1 MRWTAFP
8 FLSRTGRTLQH
19 PLLLLLA
26 IVYSLLLL
34 QGCGGGGGGK
44 ANNPNTPPADSRGTL
59 QVQVTWPDRSR
70 LIPLAANS
78 LKIRVMRNNQLLQEA
93 VLPRPQN
100 SRTFTNLAPG
110 AITVIAEAFPN
121 ADGTGV
127 AQATATVNDQI
138 RAEQTTTITLNPAS
152 TIASL
157 QISPTNP
164 SLLMG
169 ETLNLSV
176 VARNAANEVVLT
188 TPTTVTW
195 FSDNQQ
201 IATIDNTGK
210 LTGKAIGQTR
220 ITAHEAES
228 NKTVAANV
236 TVRDPS
242 GRLQANVDNSNAPMT
257 VKVLVLNYDPKV
269 PSEGNKFLHEVF
281 PQFIDPRTIAE
292 GYKKDMELASSG
304 QVRFEI
310 VEWRDIN
317 AIPAKTDGF
326 IYTPDEYV
334 RLRRL
339 NDPNAWHQPFE
350 MDIPRLLSE
359 QKVPADVTAKRVD
372 EVWLFGDHYFG
383 LLEASMAGP
392 RSFFI
397 NGGVYEN
404 VPSDRP
410 FAVYGFSYERR
421 TAEMLHNTAH
431 RVEATMN
438 RIYKGWN
445 MNAPTSN
452 WDKFSSDIAEFK
464 GTPGVGTCHFPANG
478 ADHYDYANERE
489 VDSTAEDF
497 LNYPNLTGKTTKVS
511 RKNWAGPHGE
521 QLSNGTEA
529 ANPDWHRNYL
539 LWYFAHLPR
548 VEGRNPDGKL
558 NNWWRYIYRFD
569 EYDADGNPR

>member
-1 MRWTAFP
+1 MRFAKLRPVFKACSLARYSFLIVLFAVITAL
-8 FLSRTGRTLQH
+8 LS
-19 PLLLLLA
+19 
-26 IVYSLLLL
+26 S
-34 QGCGGGGGGK
+34 QGCGGGEAKSSPTPGPSAGRGK
-44 ANNPNTPPADSRGTL
+44 LLVRVA
-59 QVQVTWPDRSR
+59 WPDRSR

-78 LKIRVMRNNQLLQEA
+78 IRIKVTRDNQTLKEA
-93 VLPRPQN
+93 VLPRPEN
-100 SRTFTNLAPG
+100 SRTFEDIPPG
-110 AITVIAEAFPN
+110 AVTIVAEALPN
-121 ADGTGV
+121 ADGSGV
-127 AQATATVNDQI
+127 VQARASVSDQI
-138 RAEQTTTITLNPAS
+138 RVEQTTTVTLNPDS
-152 TIASL
+152 TITAL
-157 QISPTNP
+157 EVSPATP
-164 SLLMG
+164 SLLPG
-169 ETLNLSV
+169 ESLNLSV

-195 FSDNQQ
+195 FSDDQR

-210 LTGKAIGQTR
+210 VTGKAVGQARVTG
-220 ITAHEAES
+220 HEAES
-228 NKTVAANV
+228 NKTVAVTV
-236 TVRDPS
+236 TVRNPN
-242 GRLQANVDNSNAPMT
+242 GKLQANVGNGNAPMT

-269 PSEGNKFLHEVF
+269 PSEGGKLLHQVF
-281 PQFIDPRTIAE
+281 PQFIDPRVIAN
-292 GYKKDMELASSG
+292 GYKQDLERASSG

-310 VEWRDIN
+310 VEWRDID

-326 IYTPDEYV
+326 IYTPNEYV

-359 QKVPADVTAKRVD
+359 QKVPAEVTAKRVD

-438 RIYKGWN
+438 RLYKGWN

-497 LNYPNLTGKTTKVS
+497 LNYPILTGNTTKVS

-521 QLSNGTEA
+521 QLSNGAEA

-539 LWYFAHLPR
+539 LWYFSHLPR

-569 EYDADGNPR
+569 EYDASGNPR